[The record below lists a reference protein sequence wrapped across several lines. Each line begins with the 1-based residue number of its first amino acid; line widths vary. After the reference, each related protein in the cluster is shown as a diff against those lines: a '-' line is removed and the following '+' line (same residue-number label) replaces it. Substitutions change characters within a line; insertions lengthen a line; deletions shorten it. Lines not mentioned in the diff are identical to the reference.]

1 MESSAA
7 DIRIGDCGGNKYKLD
22 DAGVNVALA
31 FTARGKQVLA
41 NIQKSCTLVPEPLA
55 VGTEGQ

>member
-7 DIRIGDCGGNKYKLD
+7 DIRIGDLWGNKYKLD

-41 NIQKSCTLVPEPLA
+41 NIQNHVH
-55 VGTEGQ
+55 

>member
-7 DIRIGDCGGNKYKLD
+7 DIRIGDLWGNKYKLD

-31 FTARGKQVLA
+31 FTAEVKQVLA
-41 NIQKSCTLVPEPLA
+41 NIKNHVH
-55 VGTEGQ
+55 